1 MSPTGF
7 YSFKFKESLAG
18 EALKKGLVSPLKVY
32 QTRLELLKLKVLAD
46 YDELVCLPS
55 LKIDKHW
62 YQIETAKKVI
72 KQLGGRAM
80 LADEVGL
87 GKTIEAGI
95 IIKEYFIR
103 KQIKSLLVITP
114 ATLVSQWQE
123 ELETKFG
130 LSTITTEQRECSP
143 EQFWNN
149 NSLIVASIN
158 TAKHKRHKEL
168 VSSRAWDLVVVD
180 EAHHLKNRR
189 TQNWKLINAIKKR
202 FILLLTATPVQ
213 NNLIEL
219 YNLLTLLKPGL
230 LKTESDFKKKYVGSR
245 DGRQAQNPQEL
256 RELMREVMIRNTR
269 SCVDVKLPKRFA
281 TTITVIPDSAEQS
294 IYSLLNYYIRKIS
307 LVKGID
313 RLSRNNLL
321 MRAGSSPTALES
333 SLSRI
338 RGKIEEQLA
347 KQERD
352 KDKAQENLEAVDLD
366 PEAKIEAEKDYLLMK
381 ELSNSLA
388 QFSETIKSLQRFGK
402 AEKLIELLKENRQ
415 KTLIFINNRDTH
427 NYLSSYLTKAQIA
440 HVSFL
445 GQMSLQAK
453 DEAVEKF
460 REEVNVMLASETGGE
475 GRNLQFANT
484 IINYD
489 LPWNPM
495 KIEQRIGRLHRIGQT
510 QDVFIF
516 NFCNRGSIEEYL
528 LKILHD
534 KINMFELVVGEIEM
548 ILGYMGENFDFSET
562 IVDLWLKNSESID
575 LDKAFSNLGTQ
586 LLEAKYTYQKVHD
599 YDEKLFGD
607 DLEV

>member
-1 MSPTGF
+1 MTKTAA
-7 YSFKFKESLAG
+7 YSFKFKESPAQL
-18 EALKKGLVSPLKVY
+18 ALKQGKVSPLNVY
-32 QTRLELLKLKVLAD
+32 QSRLELLKLKVLAD
-46 YDELVCLPS
+46 YDELVCLPE

-95 IIKEYFIR
+95 IIKEYFVR
-103 KQIKSLLVITP
+103 SQIKSLLVITP

-130 LSTITTEQRECSP
+130 ISTITTDQRESTP
-143 EQFWNN
+143 SEFWNN
-149 NSLIVASIN
+149 NLKIVASIN
-158 TAKHKRHKEL
+158 TAKHRSHKEF
-168 VSSRAWDLVVVD
+168 VASRTWDLVVVD
-180 EAHHLKNRR
+180 EAHHLKNKR
-189 TQNWKLINAIKKR
+189 TQNWKLVNSIKKR

-245 DGRQAQNPQEL
+245 DGRKAQNPQEL

-281 TTITVIPDSAEQS
+281 TTITVIPDRDEQN
-294 IYSLLNYYIRKIS
+294 IYNLLNFYIRKIS

-313 RLSRNNLL
+313 KLSRNNLL
-321 MRAGSSPTALES
+321 MRAGSSPTALFS
-333 SLSRI
+333 SLLRI
-338 RGKIEEQLA
+338 KAKIDDQITQIENKKDSPEQIEIA
-347 KQERD
+347 PQI
-352 KDKAQENLEAVDLD
+352 
-366 PEAKIEAEKDYLLMK
+366 KIEAEKDYLLMK
-381 ELSNSLA
+381 ELSNSLS
-388 QFSETIKSLQRFGK
+388 QFSQTIKNLNQFGK
-402 AEKLIELLKENRQ
+402 AEKLIELLKKNQQ

-427 NYLSSYLTKAQIA
+427 NYLSDYLKKAKIN

-516 NFCNRGSIEEYL
+516 NLCNRGSIEEYL

-548 ILGYMGENFDFSET
+548 ILGYMGEEFDFSET
-562 IVDLWLKNSESID
+562 IVDLWLKNSDDID
-575 LDKAFSNLGTQ
+575 LAREFNNLGTQ
-586 LLEAKYTYQKVHD
+586 LLNAKYTYQKVHE
-599 YDEKLFGD
+599 YDQQIFGD

>member
-1 MSPTGF
+1 MSQLAS
-7 YSFKFKESLAG
+7 YSFQFKNSLAAN
-18 EALKKGLVSPLKVY
+18 ALRKGQVSPLKVY
-32 QTRLELLKLKVLAD
+32 QARLELLKLKVLAD
-46 YDELVCLPS
+46 YDELLCLPE

-95 IIKEYFIR
+95 IAKEYYSR
-103 KQIKSLLVITP
+103 RQIKSLLVITP
-114 ATLVSQWQE
+114 ATLVSQWAE

-130 LSTITTEQRECSP
+130 ISTITTDRRECSP
-143 EQFWNN
+143 KEFWNE
-149 NSLIVASIN
+149 NSSIVASIA
-158 TAKHKRHKEL
+158 TAKHRSHKEY
-168 VSSRAWDLVVVD
+168 VTSRAWDLVIVD

-189 TQNWKLINAIKKR
+189 TQNWKLVNGIKKR

-230 LKTESDFKKKYVGSR
+230 LKTEADFKKKYVRSR
-245 DGRQAQNPQEL
+245 DGREAQNPEEL
-256 RELMREVMIRNTR
+256 RQLMREVMIRNTR
-269 SCVDVKLPKRFA
+269 SCVDIKLPKRFA
-281 TTITVIPDSAEQS
+281 TTITVIPDAAEQN
-294 IYSLLNYYIRKIS
+294 IYNLLNFYIRKIS

-313 RLSRNNLL
+313 KLSRNNLL
-321 MRAGSSPTALES
+321 MRAGSSPAALFS

-338 RGKIEEQLA
+338 KNKIDEQIV
-347 KQERD
+347 KQENKGD
-352 KDKAQENLEAVDLD
+352 SPEETSPDS
-366 PEAKIEAEKDYLLMK
+366 EAKIEAEKDYLLMK
-381 ELSNSLA
+381 ELSNSLT
-388 QFSETIKSLQRFGK
+388 QFSQTIKNLHKFGK
-402 AEKLIELLKENRQ
+402 AEKLIELLKENKQ

-427 NYLSSYLTKAQIA
+427 NYLSDLLSKAKIN

-445 GQMSLQAK
+445 GQMSLQTK
-453 DEAVEKF
+453 DEAIEKF

-548 ILGYMGENFDFSET
+548 ILGYMGEDFDFSET
-562 IVDLWLKNSESID
+562 IVALWLKNSEDKD
-575 LDKAFSNLGTQ
+575 LDRAFGKLGTQ
-586 LLEAKYTYQKVHD
+586 MLNAKYTYQKVHE

>member
-1 MSPTGF
+1 MSQLAS
-7 YSFKFKESLAG
+7 YSFQFKNSLAAN
-18 EALKKGLVSPLKVY
+18 ALRKGQVSPLKVY
-32 QTRLELLKLKVLAD
+32 QARLELLKLKVLAD
-46 YDELVCLPS
+46 YDELLCLPE

-95 IIKEYFIR
+95 IAKEYYSR
-103 KQIKSLLVITP
+103 RQIKSLLVITP
-114 ATLVSQWQE
+114 ATLVSQWAE

-130 LSTITTEQRECSP
+130 ISTITTDRRECSP
-143 EQFWNN
+143 KEFWNE
-149 NSLIVASIN
+149 NSSIVASIA
-158 TAKHKRHKEL
+158 TAKHRSHKEY
-168 VSSRAWDLVVVD
+168 VTSRAWDLVIVD

-189 TQNWKLINAIKKR
+189 TQNWKLVNGIKKR

-230 LKTESDFKKKYVGSR
+230 LKTEADFKKKYVRSR
-245 DGRQAQNPQEL
+245 DGREAQNPEEL
-256 RELMREVMIRNTR
+256 RQLMREVMIRNTR
-269 SCVDVKLPKRFA
+269 SCVDIKLPKRFA
-281 TTITVIPDSAEQS
+281 TTITVIPDAAEQN
-294 IYSLLNYYIRKIS
+294 IYNLLNFYIRKIS

-313 RLSRNNLL
+313 KLSRNNLL
-321 MRAGSSPTALES
+321 MRAGSSPAALFS

-338 RGKIEEQLA
+338 KDKIDEQIV
-347 KQERD
+347 KQENKGD
-352 KDKAQENLEAVDLD
+352 SPEETSPDS
-366 PEAKIEAEKDYLLMK
+366 EAKIEAEKDYLLMK
-381 ELSNSLA
+381 ELSNSLT
-388 QFSETIKSLQRFGK
+388 QFSQTIKNLHKFGK
-402 AEKLIELLKENRQ
+402 AEKLIELLKENKQ

-427 NYLSSYLTKAQIA
+427 NYLSDLLSNAKIN

-445 GQMSLQAK
+445 GQMSLQTK
-453 DEAVEKF
+453 DEAIEKF

-495 KIEQRIGRLHRIGQT
+495 KIEQRIGRLHRIGQI

-548 ILGYMGENFDFSET
+548 ILGYMGEDFDFSET
-562 IVDLWLKNSESID
+562 IVALWLKNSEDKD
-575 LDKAFSNLGTQ
+575 LDRAFGKLGTQ
-586 LLEAKYTYQKVHD
+586 MLNAKYTYQKVHE